1 MTASSPRSFLRA
13 LCSVFALTLVMAA
26 TSMTAQTSVSIH
38 DVMKNLPNS
47 PYLNTSVSITTGIVV
62 GVLSDGSFYISEPS
76 GNWDSLV
83 STAEGMLV
91 VPPSGATCAVVGNQV
106 TAVGTVKN
114 TTDLTAANTP
124 GTYLAATTCTAT
136 AANQT
141 MTQAISVSSVL
152 TTFGDALQYTGMA
165 ASNSSFY
172 AIAPTGGTLDETNE
186 TVTSNGQFWATLNSN
201 ATTNNHLYRATGIAG
216 DEFVPASA
224 PSGVT
229 KWGGNPQRILIDTTT
244 LGGAAVNITVG
255 QSITCAVPSN
265 ITAGATKGIGLID
278 YTLGY
283 ARLLIFKS
291 SVCTVGGSV
300 AATTSAAADAT
311 HFKVG
316 TLDLNRFYSTLATTG
331 STAVSASAYARRLNK
346 AANAIVN
353 AFGSPDILSLQ
364 EVQDAAT
371 LADLQAAISS
381 AGTVYD
387 STCLVAGNDVAS
399 LNLGFLVK
407 STVTVDSCTQT
418 GKGDTYTTTGGG
430 SATLWERPP
439 LVLKGEFVRVGKNYP
454 FYVIDVHLTP
464 RDNIGDATLGPDVR
478 AHRAAQAS
486 ALSTLVQQYQTAGGN
501 VIVAGNFNAYEY
513 SDGYVDVLGVVKGSP
528 AAAAAVTL
536 YTPTSTTAAL
546 TDFTT
551 SVAALE
557 RYNIIERGNA
567 ASLEHILASATVTD
581 SSTASASLASYMTG
595 VTQPHFSTDFAAI
608 NTNDAT
614 TAAGLT
620 PHDGQVVAFLI
631 PPVPTTASISPT
643 TLNFGDV
650 YLGATAS
657 LPVTV
662 TNTTTFTST
671 VAISKI
677 AISGTNASDFT
688 ETDNCTSL
696 AENATCTITVTF
708 APSAIGTRTGT
719 LTVTNDSTSNPTL
732 TASLIGNGLDTTATL
747 TPASAT
753 FANTYAGGG
762 VSAAQIF
769 TLTNTSTVAIAVKSV
784 GVSAQF
790 ADTTACGASLAA
802 GASCTISVTFVPTS
816 AGAVTGTLT
825 VLTNTTG
832 NPTLTSTLN
841 GTGLQTTA
849 TLTPAS
855 NNFGNIILGS
865 ASAAQSFVW
874 TNTSTISL
882 KVTASSATGDYTV
895 SSSTC
900 GTVAAGAS
908 CLINVVFAPTV
919 LGTRT
924 GTLTVTST
932 ASANTTLTAA
942 LTGRGVADVEASVSS
957 LNFGSIDVGYSSAA
971 QVVTITN
978 YTTST
983 IALTGITMS
992 GDYSESTTCG
1002 AALAGLS
1009 TCTVSIIFKPTAV
1022 GVRAGSLVVTT
1033 NDTKY
1038 PVITVAL
1045 TGNGV
1050 DFSVAVSPNSGSVI
1064 AGFGTTAAVT
1074 VTPLGG
1080 FPGAVNLTCATNAV
1094 GSVCTPALAALVP
1107 NASSPVAVTIS
1118 TTSKY
1123 TVIGYGGLGS
1133 GNWIALLI
1141 AVLSAAGLWM
1151 SRRRVGAF
1159 ARIALGLLLM
1169 AAVCVGATGC
1179 SGKLPDQNAPYTEP
1193 GTYTYTLTAT
1203 DGQLV
1208 RLATYSLTV
1217 TAK

>member
-1 MTASSPRSFLRA
+1 MMFSSPRFFLRA
-13 LCSVFALTLVMAA
+13 IRSVFSLTLAVTA
-26 TSMTAQTSVSIH
+26 TSMVAQTSVSIH

-47 PYLNTSVSITTGIVV
+47 PYLGSAVSITTGIVV

-83 STAEGMLV
+83 TTAEGMLV
-91 VPPSGATCAVVGNQV
+91 VPPTGATCAAVGNQV
-106 TAVGTVKN
+106 TVIGTVKN

-136 AANQT
+136 ATNQT

-172 AIAPTGGTLDETNE
+172 AIAPTSGTLDETNE

-201 ATTNNHLYRATGIAG
+201 TTTNNHLYRTTGIAG

-244 LGGAAVNITVG
+244 LGGTAVNITVG
-255 QSITCAVPSN
+255 QSITCSVPSN

-291 SVCTVGGSV
+291 SACTVGGSV
-300 AATTSAAADAT
+300 AATTSAVADAT

-316 TLDLNRFYSTLATTG
+316 TLDLNRFYSTLAAIG
-331 STAVSASAYARRLNK
+331 STPISASAYARQLSK

-364 EVQDAAT
+364 EMQDAAT
-371 LADLQAAISS
+371 LTDLQTAISS

-387 STCLVAGNDVAS
+387 STCLITGNDTAS

-407 STVTVDSCTQT
+407 STVTVDSCTQA
-418 GKGDTYTTTGGG
+418 GKSDTYTTAAGG
-430 SATLWERPP
+430 SGTLWERPP

-464 RDNIGDATLGPDVR
+464 RDNIGDTTLGPDVR
-478 AHRAAQAS
+478 AHRAAQAA
-486 ALSTLVQQYQTAGGN
+486 ALSALVQQYQTAGGN

-513 SDGYVDVLGVVKGSP
+513 SDGYVDVLGVVTGSP
-528 AAAAAVTL
+528 ASATTVTL

-546 TDFTT
+546 NDFTT
-551 SVAALE
+551 SIATLQ

-567 ASLEHILASATVTD
+567 ASLEHILASATVPD
-581 SSTASASLASYMTG
+581 SSTASASLASYMTD

-608 NTNDAT
+608 NTNDTT

-650 YLGATAS
+650 FLGATAS

-662 TNTTTFTST
+662 ANTTTFTST

-708 APSAIGTRTGT
+708 APSAVGTRTGT
-719 LTVTNDSTSNPTL
+719 LTVTTDSTSNPTL
-732 TASLIGNGLDTTATL
+732 TVSLTGNGEDTTATL

-753 FANTYAGGG
+753 FASTYAGGG

-784 GVSAQF
+784 AVSAQF

-802 GASCTISVTFVPTS
+802 GASCTISVTFVPTT

-825 VLTNTTG
+825 VLTNTSG
-832 NPTLTSTLN
+832 NPTLTSALN

-855 NNFGNIILGS
+855 NNFGNILLGS
-865 ASAAQSFVW
+865 TSTAQSFVW
-874 TNTSTISL
+874 TNTSAIPL
-882 KVTASSATGDYTV
+882 KVTAYSVTGDFTIA
-895 SSSTC
+895 SSTC

-908 CLINVVFAPTV
+908 CLINVAFTPTV
-919 LGTRT
+919 LGART
-924 GTLTVTST
+924 GVLTVTST
-932 ASANTTLTAA
+932 ASANATLTAT
-942 LTGRGVADVEASVSS
+942 LSGRGVADVEASVSS
-957 LNFGSIDVGYSSAA
+957 LSFGNIDVGFTSAA

-978 YTTST
+978 YTTSA
-983 IALTGITMS
+983 IALTGITTS
-992 GDYSESTTCG
+992 GDYSDSTTCG
-1002 AALAGLS
+1002 VALAGLS
-1009 TCTVSIIFKPTAV
+1009 TCTVSVVFKPTAI
-1022 GVRAGSLVVTT
+1022 GVRTGALVLTT

-1050 DFSVAVSPNSGSVI
+1050 DFSVALSPTSGAVI
-1064 AGFGTTAAVT
+1064 AGFGTTTAAT

-1080 FPGAVNLTCATNAV
+1080 FSAAVTLTCTSNAI
-1094 GSVCTPALAALVP
+1094 GSVCTSALASLVP
-1107 NASSPVAVTIS
+1107 NAASPVTLSIS

-1123 TVIGYGGLGS
+1123 TAIGYGGLGGGS
-1133 GNWIALLI
+1133 WIALLL
-1141 AVLSAAGLWM
+1141 AALSAAGLWI
-1151 SRRRVGAF
+1151 SRRGAGAF
-1159 ARIALGLLLM
+1159 ARIALAMLLM
-1169 AAVCVGATGC
+1169 AAVCLGAAGC
-1179 SGKLPDQNAPYTEP
+1179 AGGLGQNAPYTEP
-1193 GTYTYTLTAT
+1193 GTYTYTVTAT

-1208 RLATYSLTV
+1208 RSATYSLSV